1 MKILKYKLILLVL
14 ITVSFL
20 SACKKDFLERTPG
33 VALSEEAV
41 FADPILSAQFAD
53 KAYTYLVDDYVRFD
67 THRGASSQA
76 SDEAVS
82 GTANSSI
89 RYLNQ
94 GLFHDHSD
102 RVAAINDIRDI
113 WSRSYAGIRQ
123 ANVMITKM
131 PIVPWTGVQDPAR
144 IKGEMHFIRAF
155 LYFELIKRFGG
166 VPLIDRAFEVNENLD
181 IPRNTYQ
188 ECLIFILADLAAAE
202 SLPLD
207 YDNANYGRATL
218 GAARALKSRVL
229 LYAASKLNNEADDKA
244 KWASAAQAA
253 KDVMDMNLYALQ
265 STYSDILNVAS
276 SPEYIMMKIRG
287 PRINSD
293 NKIVDFSQSPGS
305 GAISG
310 SMNPTQNH
318 VDLYE
323 MKNGKAITDPTSE
336 YNPQAP
342 YANRDPR
349 LGFNV
354 LYNDQTWQGRKLEM
368 WYTETTNAN
377 GQKVTTYSRDW
388 NATNPIYTATRY
400 YCRKY
405 WPEPYIRNV
414 TGTALLNYVYFRYAE
429 ILLNYAE
436 AQNEA
441 VGPDASVYN
450 AINEI
455 RSRAEVAM
463 PNLPLGLN
471 QTEMRARIRNERAVE
486 LAFEDH
492 RWYDIMRWKAGPAI
506 VAQPVYGMNI
516 LKNANGS
523 FTYNRVLLPNTYQ
536 KVFLDHMHRYPIPRT
551 EINKSNNILLQN
563 PGW

>member
-1 MKILKYKLILLVL
+1 MRIFNYKLILLFFFAFSVL
-14 ITVSFL
+14 T
-20 SACKKDFLERTPG
+20 ACKKDFLERTPG
-33 VALSEEAV
+33 VALSEDAL
-41 FADPILSAQFAD
+41 FADPVLAAQFAD
-53 KAYTYLVDDYVRFD
+53 KAYTFLVDDYVRFD
-67 THRGASSQA
+67 THRGASAQA

-113 WSRSYAGIRQ
+113 WSRAYAGIRQ
-123 ANVMITKM
+123 ANVMLTKM
-131 PIVPWTGVQDPAR
+131 PTVPWTPVQDQER

-166 VPLIDRAFEVNENLD
+166 VPILAKAYEVNDNIDL
-181 IPRNTYQ
+181 PRNTYQ
-188 ECLIFILADLAAAE
+188 ECVDFILADLASAE
-202 SLPLD
+202 TLPTE

-218 GAARALKSRVL
+218 GAARALKARVL
-229 LYAASKLNNEADDKA
+229 LYAASILNNETNDKA
-244 KWASAAQAA
+244 KWAAAAQAA
-253 KDVMDMNLYALQ
+253 KVVMDMNLYALQ
-265 STYSDILNVAS
+265 PTYSDILNVAS

-287 PRINSD
+287 PRAAAE
-293 NKIVDFSQSPGS
+293 NKIVDFAQSPGS
-305 GAISG
+305 GSISG

-323 MKNGKAITDPTSE
+323 MKNGKAISDATSG

-354 LYNDQTWQGRKLEM
+354 LYNDQPWQGRRLQM
-368 WYTETTNAN
+368 WDGGRDYLSTN
-377 GQKVTTYSRDW
+377 T
-388 NATNPIYTATRY
+388 IYTATRY

-405 WPEPYIRNV
+405 WPEPYIRTQ
-414 TGTALLNYVYFRYAE
+414 TGTALLNFVYFRYAE

-441 VGPDASVYN
+441 VGADASVYA

-463 PNLPLGLN
+463 PNLPLGLT
-471 QTEMRARIRNERAVE
+471 QDEMRARIRNERAVE

-492 RWYDIMRWKAGPAI
+492 RWYDIMRWKAGPEI
-506 VAQPVYGMNI
+506 VAKPVFGMNVVR
-516 LKNANGS
+516 NTNGT
-523 FTYNRVLLPNTYQ
+523 FTYNKVLLPNTYQ
-536 KVFLDHMHRYPIPRT
+536 KIFLDHMHRYPIPRS
-551 EINKSNNILLQN
+551 EVNKSNNILIQN